1 MSDQSFD
8 PHPWGYPLWS
18 HLHNEHGLTLI
29 ESELAEIIRIART
42 IPIWEES
49 QPDPLADHPQLF

>member
-8 PHPWGYPLWS
+8 PQPWGYSLWS
-18 HLHNEHGLTLI
+18 HLHTQHGLTLL
-29 ESELAEIIRIART
+29 ESELADIIRIARA
-42 IPIWEES
+42 IPLWEDE